1 MRIVV
6 WIPGT
11 RAWRRRRDIALCKEA
26 IARVDEV
33 VDRELPASRRRVLH
47 KHIEACRRCTSE
59 AEAVAELKEA
69 VRRVGC
75 QADPVVVAKLEDL
88 GRRLCRGEHVL
99 PPE

>member
-1 MRIVV
+1 MRLVI

-33 VDRELPASRRRVLH
+33 VDQELPPGRAKVLH
-47 KHIEACRRCTSE
+47 KHVEACRRCTRE

-69 VRRVGC
+69 IRRVAC
-75 QADPVVVAKLEDL
+75 HADPAVVERLEDL
-88 GRRLCRGEHVL
+88 GRRLCRGEHV
-99 PPE
+99 E